1 MCKYYSLPVS
11 GKTQQKQTHKTL
23 VSCGFEACL
32 GGEGSACLL
41 LLPKSCVVTYLFD
54 SLLRTD
60 TLLRGDAEQT
70 LEVSNLSRRQR
81 ARVQGKILTTT
92 LASASS
98 SCFLS
103 QTTAGWSWR
112 SLRQCDPWAEKSNE
126 VWAAWKL
133 QPTASHSLSC
143 FSRCRAWGKMVTFAC
158 SWFIA
163 IFFLPSLKYHDSFL
177 ASIFE
182 N

>member
-1 MCKYYSLPVS
+1 MTDIPQGLFLLCYPQSLCVNTTVCASLREDTAETNSQNPC
-11 GKTQQKQTHKTL
+11 
-23 VSCGFEACL
+23 CGFEACL
-32 GGEGSACLL
+32 DGEGSVCLL
-41 LLPKSCVVTYLFD
+41 LLPKSCVVTCLFD

-103 QTTAGWSWR
+103 QPLLDDREGLSDSATHGRR
-112 SLRQCDPWAEKSNE
+112 SQMKCELLGSCSP
-126 VWAAWKL
+126 
-133 QPTASHSLSC
+133 QPHTPAPASHAVVLE
-143 FSRCRAWGKMVTFAC
+143 GK
-158 SWFIA
+158 W
-163 IFFLPSLKYHDSFL
+163 LPLLVVDL
-177 ASIFE
+177 
-182 N
+182 

>member
-1 MCKYYSLPVS
+1 MPVS
-11 GKTQQKQTHKTL
+11 GKTQEKQTHKTL

-41 LLPKSCVVTYLFD
+41 LLPKSCVVTCLFD

-60 TLLRGDAEQT
+60 MLLRGDAEQT

-81 ARVQGKILTTT
+81 ARVQGKLLTTT

-103 QTTAGWSWR
+103 QPRLDDREGLSDSATHGWR
-112 SLRQCDPWAEKSNE
+112 SQMKCELLGSCRP
-126 VWAAWKL
+126 
-133 QPTASHSLSC
+133 QPHTPAPASHAVVLE
-143 FSRCRAWGKMVTFAC
+143 GK
-158 SWFIA
+158 W
-163 IFFLPSLKYHDSFL
+163 LPLLVVDL
-177 ASIFE
+177 
-182 N
+182 